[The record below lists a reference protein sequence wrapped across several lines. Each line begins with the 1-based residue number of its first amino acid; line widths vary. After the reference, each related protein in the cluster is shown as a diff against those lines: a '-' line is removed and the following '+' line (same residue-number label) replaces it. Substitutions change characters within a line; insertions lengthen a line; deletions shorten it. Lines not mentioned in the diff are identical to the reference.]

1 MEGLL
6 SYMKGCTLFSVSEST
21 SGSALLYQES
31 QNPNVY
37 TKLSCFLPWIA
48 EQYRMSYDSIGSED
62 ECTNGVGDKSEVKEA
77 GECRTQAAYKVN
89 EALCIFPFYWN
100 GKRYDGC
107 IMLDEDEF
115 ILPVFRCPIY
125 NTVNKIDGIN
135 SFTWEDDYVQQVT
148 LTILHAE
155 SFNKAGFSQFFNLFS
170 LFLDAQEYHNKLA
183 STLNDK
189 KS

>member
-6 SYMKGCTLFSVSEST
+6 SYMKGCTLFRVSEAT
-21 SGSALLYQES
+21 SGSAGLYQSS

-48 EQYRMSYDSIGSED
+48 DQYRMSYDSYGSED
-62 ECTNGVGDKSEVKEA
+62 ECTNGVGDKTEVKEA

-135 SFTWEDDYVQQVT
+135 SFTYEDDFKPQVHQS
-148 LTILHAE
+148 IVCASVLHR
-155 SFNKAGFSQFFNLFS
+155 NICPCFSARFTRPMS
-170 LFLDAQEYHNKLA
+170 
-183 STLNDK
+183 S
-189 KS
+189 

>member
-6 SYMKGCTLFSVSEST
+6 SYMKGCTLFRVSEST
-21 SGSALLYQES
+21 SGSAGLYQSS

-48 EQYRMSYDSIGSED
+48 DQYRMSYDSIGSDD
-62 ECTNGVGDKSEVKEA
+62 ECTNGVGDKTEVKEA
-77 GECRTQAAYKVN
+77 GECRTQAAYLLN

-135 SFTWEDDYVQQVT
+135 SFTYEDDFKPQVHQPIVCAVLHRNMYLYFSKIHKAYVQLKVQILP
-148 LTILHAE
+148 LT
-155 SFNKAGFSQFFNLFS
+155 
-170 LFLDAQEYHNKLA
+170 QEPLQ
-183 STLNDK
+183 
-189 KS
+189 